1 MRSRY
6 RRCPSASAHASAL
19 VVSAAL
25 MLTSCGGATAGQPAR
40 PAATRAT
47 TQQEIR
53 ASLAQLYRAFRHRD
67 FKRACGLLVPISEPP
82 NSHVFVKPQDL
93 PMWEAVC
100 MKRLS
105 ANAKRGV
112 PAGSLVTAKVQS
124 IAVHGSTAE
133 VFFKR
138 TAAPSVFVKIA
149 GRWRLGLVGGY

>member
-1 MRSRY
+1 
-6 RRCPSASAHASAL
+6 
-19 VVSAAL
+19 

-53 ASLAQLYRAFRHRD
+53 VALAQVQGAFTHLD
-67 FKRACGLLVPISEPP
+67 FKRACSLLVPVSEPP
-82 NSHVFVKPQDL
+82 DPRHVFVKPQDL
-93 PMWEAVC
+93 PKWEAIC
-100 MKRLS
+100 IKRLS
-105 ANAKRGV
+105 ANARRGV

-138 TAAPSVFVKIA
+138 TADPSVFVKIA

>member
-82 NSHVFVKPQDL
+82 NSHVLLRSPGLAK
-93 PMWEAVC
+93 WETVC

-105 ANAKRGV
+105 ANAKRGA
-112 PAGSLVTAKVQS
+112 PAGSLVIPKVQS

-138 TAAPSVFVKIA
+138 TAAMITFAKIA
-149 GRWRLGLVGGY
+149 GRWRIGLPPGS